1 MGDRIVLDTS
11 IIVNGETVR
20 MIDRGMFDG
29 AEVVI
34 PEAVVDEL
42 QSQASQKQEQ
52 GFIGLGEVKK
62 IRELAPNRGMT
73 VRFEGSRPTADDIL
87 LSDRGR
93 IDAVIKDAARDGG
106 SVLYTSDRVQAMVAE
121 AEGIE
126 TQLVRPRGREK
137 ELEFAGFFDEATM
150 SVHLKEGLP
159 PKAKR
164 GKPGA
169 FTLDDIGDEAL
180 TRDRMRRIAAEIL
193 EASRSEG
200 ADTEI
205 SRPGA
210 LVVQYGDYR
219 IAMTQPPFSD
229 AHEITIVHP
238 IVKMSLDDY
247 GVSEKLMARLSEQA
261 EGVLIS
267 GPPGSGKSTLAS
279 GLANFYHS
287 RGRVVK
293 TFESPRDLQVEPG
306 ITQYTKLDGSFENT
320 ADILLLVRPDYTIF
334 DEVRRVEDFAVF
346 SDLRL
351 TGVGMVGV
359 VHANAPLD
367 AVQRFIGKIEL
378 GIIPSVLDTVVFV
391 KDGEIQKAYELELRV
406 KVPSG
411 MTEQDLARP
420 VIEVRDFE
428 AGVPEYEIYTFGEEN
443 VIVPVQE
450 ASSKGGKG
458 GGEKSGMARLA
469 EQRIGETFR
478 RFDPR
483 ARVEIVSDGRAKVT
497 VAKRHVARI
506 IGRGGSNIAELEKA
520 LGVRLDIE
528 SDGDGGGGYG
538 GDGDGE
544 PIVMGGYAGRDGG
557 GGSGGGRG
565 RGGGGRGRGRR
576 RYEDEGGQEDGGEY
590 GDPGA
595 DRGPEIQFTFSETRM
610 GTVLTVGREH
620 IGSHASVFVGGQFVD
635 SPKITHKGQLKF
647 PRHSPQG
654 RRFAEMLTSPGD
666 IRVYLRAS

>member
-1 MGDRIVLDTS
+1 
-11 IIVNGETVR
+11 
-20 MIDRGMFDG
+20 MIDRGMLEG

-42 QSQASQKQEQ
+42 QSQASQRQEQ
-52 GFIGLGEVKK
+52 GFIGLGEIKK
-62 IRELAPNRGMT
+62 IRELAPNHGMS

-93 IDAVIKDAARDGG
+93 IDAVIKDVARDGA
-106 SVLYTSDRVQAMVAE
+106 SALYTSDGVQAMVAE

-126 TQLVRPRGREK
+126 TQLVRQRGVREK
-137 ELEFAGFFDEATM
+137 EPEFAEFFDPSTM

-164 GKPGA
+164 GKPGS
-169 FTLDDIGDEAL
+169 FTLDDIGDAPI
-180 TRDRMRRIAAEIL
+180 TRDRMRKIAAEIL

-219 IAMTQPPFSD
+219 IAMTQQPFSD
-229 AHEITIVHP
+229 AHEITIVRP
-238 IVKMSLDDY
+238 IVRMSLDDY
-247 GVSEKLMARLSEQA
+247 GLSEKLMSRLSEKA

-287 RGRVVK
+287 KGRVVK

-334 DEVRRVEDFAVF
+334 DEVRRVEDFGVF

-391 KDGEIQKAYELELRV
+391 MDGEVQKAYELELMV

-428 AGVPEYEIYTFGEEN
+428 AGALEYEIYTFGEEN
-443 VIVPVQE
+443 VIVPV
-450 ASSKGGKG
+450 SKTGGGKAG
-458 GGEKSGMARLA
+458 GGGAEKSGMARLA

-483 ARVEIVSDGRAKVT
+483 ARVEVVSDGRARVT
-497 VAKRHVARI
+497 VAKRHVPRI

-520 LGVRLDIE
+520 LGVRLDIQAGE
-528 SDGDGGGGYG
+528 GDDGDPLVIGGDDGGGGG
-538 GDGDGE
+538 
-544 PIVMGGYAGRDGG
+544 
-557 GGSGGGRG
+557 
-565 RGGGGRGRGRR
+565 GGGGRGRGRGRGRR
-576 RYEDEGGQEDGGEY
+576 RYDDNEDGGGGDDDDGRSRGGY
-590 GDPGA
+590 DDDGDPGA
-595 DRGPEIQFTFSETRM
+595 DRGPEVQFTFSETGM
-610 GTVLTVGREH
+610 GMVLTVGREH
-620 IGSHASVFVGGQFVD
+620 AGSRATVFVGGQYVD
-635 SPKITHKGQLKF
+635 TSKITHKGQLKF

-654 RRFAEMLTSPGD
+654 RRLADMLTSPGD

>member
-1 MGDRIVLDTS
+1 MLDTS
-11 IIVNGETVR
+11 VIVNGEIIR
-20 MIDRGMFDG
+20 MIDQGMLDG

-34 PEAVVDEL
+34 PEAAVDEL
-42 QSQASQKQEQ
+42 QSQASQRQEQ
-52 GFIGLGEVKK
+52 GYVGLGEIKK
-62 IRELAPNRGMT
+62 IRELAPNHGMS
-73 VRFEGSRPTADDIL
+73 VAFEGSRPTADDIM

-93 IDAVIKDAARDGG
+93 IDAVIKDIARG
-106 SVLYTSDRVQAMVAE
+106 SGAVLYTSDRVQSMVAE

-126 TQLVRPRGREK
+126 ARLVRQRGRER
-137 ELEFAGFFDEATM
+137 ELEFAGFFDSSTM

-169 FTLDDIGDEAL
+169 FTLDDIGDAPL
-180 TRDRMRRIAAEIL
+180 TRDRMRKIAAEIL

-238 IVKMSLDDY
+238 IVKLSLEDY
-247 GVSEKLMARLSEQA
+247 DVSEKLMARFSEKA

-293 TFESPRDLQVEPG
+293 TFESPRDLQVDPG

-391 KDGEIQKAYELELRV
+391 KDGAIEKAYELELLV

-428 AGVPEYEIYTFGEEN
+428 SGAPEYEIYTFGEEN
-443 VIVPVQE
+443 VIVPV
-450 ASSKGGKG
+450 SKAGGKG
-458 GGEKSGMARLA
+458 EGAAKSGVARLA
-469 EQRIGETFR
+469 EQRITETFR

-483 ARVEIVSDGRAKVT
+483 ARVEIVSDGRARVT
-497 VAKRHVARI
+497 VAKRHAARI

-520 LGVRLDIE
+520 LGVRIDVK
-528 SDGDGGGGYG
+528 SDEDGGGGG
-538 GDGDGE
+538 GGGPGDDG
-544 PIVMGGYAGRDGG
+544 PIVIGGYDGG
-557 GGSGGGRG
+557 GGH
-565 RGGGGRGRGRR
+565 GGGGRRGGYDGGGHGGGRR
-576 RYEDEGGQEDGGEY
+576 GGYDDGG
-590 GDPGA
+590 GDDGAGA
-595 DRGPEIQFTFSETRM
+595 DSGPELQFTFSETRM

-620 IGSHASVFVGGQFVD
+620 AGSRASVFAGGQYVD
-635 SPKITHKGQLKF
+635 SPKVTHKGQLKF

-654 RRFAEMLTSPGD
+654 RRLAEMLTSPGD

>member
-1 MGDRIVLDTS
+1 
-11 IIVNGETVR
+11 
-20 MIDRGMFDG
+20 MIDRGMLDG
-29 AEVVI
+29 TEVVV

-52 GFIGLGEVKK
+52 GYVGLGEIKK
-62 IRELAPNRGMT
+62 IRDLAPNHGMS
-73 VRFEGSRPTADDIL
+73 VRFEGSRPTADDIM

-93 IDAVIKDAARDGG
+93 IDAVIKDAARESGA
-106 SVLYTSDRVQAMVAE
+106 VLYTSDRVQAMVAE

-126 TQLVRPRGREK
+126 TQLVRQRDRERD
-137 ELEFAGFFDEATM
+137 LEFTGFFDHETM

-169 FTLDDIGDEAL
+169 FTLDDIGDAPL
-180 TRDRMRRIAAEIL
+180 TRDRMRKIAAEIL

-205 SRPGA
+205 TRPGA

-219 IAMTQPPFSD
+219 IAMTQPPFSE

-238 IVKMSLDDY
+238 IVKMSLEDY
-247 GVSEKLMARLSEQA
+247 DVSEKLMKRFSEQA

-293 TFESPRDLQVEPG
+293 TFESPRDLQVDPG

-391 KDGEIQKAYELELRV
+391 KDGAIEKAYELELKV

-428 AGVPEYEIYTFGEEN
+428 TGVPEYEIYTFGEEN
-443 VIVPVQE
+443 VIVPVSQ
-450 ASSKGGKG
+450 AGGGGKAG
-458 GGEKSGMARLA
+458 GGAAKSGVARLA
-469 EQRIGETFR
+469 EQRISETFR

-483 ARVEIVSDGRAKVT
+483 ARVELVSDGRARVT
-497 VAKRHVARI
+497 VAKRNVARI
-506 IGRGGSNIAELEKA
+506 IGRGGSNIAELERA
-520 LGVRLDIE
+520 LGVRIDVKTDE
-528 SDGDGGGGYG
+528 EGGGGGGDDDDGPIAMGGDDGGYGGGGGYRG
-538 GDGDGE
+538 GH
-544 PIVMGGYAGRDGG
+544 
-557 GGSGGGRG
+557 GRG
-565 RGGGGRGRGRR
+565 RGGGYGGAGR
-576 RYEDEGGQEDGGEY
+576 DDDDGGDDD
-590 GDPGA
+590 GAGA
-595 DRGPEIQFTFSETRM
+595 DSGPEIQFTFSETKM

-620 IGSHASVFVGGQFVD
+620 AGSRASVFAGGQYVD
-635 SPKITHKGQLKF
+635 SPKVTHKGQLKF

-654 RRFAEMLTSPGD
+654 RRLAEMLTSPGD

>member
-29 AEVVI
+29 TEVVI

-52 GFIGLGEVKK
+52 GFVGLREIKK
-62 IRELAPNRGMT
+62 IRDLAPNRGMT

-106 SVLYTSDRVQAMVAE
+106 STLYTSDRVQAMVAE

-126 TQLVRPRGREK
+126 TQLVRQRGREK
-137 ELEFAGFFDEATM
+137 ELEFTGFFDATTM

-169 FTLDDIGDEAL
+169 FTLDDIGDAPL
-180 TRDRMRRIAAEIL
+180 TRDRMRGIAAEIL

-229 AHEITIVHP
+229 GHEITIVHP
-238 IVKMSLDDY
+238 IVKMSLGDY
-247 GVSEKLMARLSEQA
+247 GVSEKLMARLSEKA

-391 KDGEIQKAYELELRV
+391 KDGAIAKAYELELMV

-420 VIEVRDFE
+420 VIVVSDFE

-443 VIVPVQE
+443 VIVPVQD
-450 ASSKGGKG
+450 SGKGGKG

-478 RFDPR
+478 RFDPG

-520 LGVRLDIE
+520 LGVRLDI
-528 SDGDGGGGYG
+528 DGVEGGVEDDGGG
-538 GDGDGE
+538 
-544 PIVMGGYAGRDGG
+544 PITLGGYAGRDGG
-557 GGSGGGRG
+557 GRD
-565 RGGGGRGRGRR
+565 RGRGRGRGR
-576 RYEDEGGQEDGGEY
+576 GRDRDRGRYGDEYGGDDGGGDGEY

-620 IGSHASVFVGGQFVD
+620 IGSRASVFVGGQYVD

>member
-1 MGDRIVLDTS
+1 
-11 IIVNGETVR
+11 
-20 MIDRGMFDG
+20 MIDRGMLDG
-29 AEVVI
+29 TEVVV

-52 GFIGLGEVKK
+52 GYVGLGEIKK
-62 IRELAPNRGMT
+62 IRDLAPNHGMS
-73 VRFEGSRPTADDIL
+73 VRFEGSRPSADDIM

-93 IDAVIKDAARDGG
+93 IDAVIKDAARESGA
-106 SVLYTSDRVQAMVAE
+106 VLYTSDRVQAMVAE

-126 TQLVRPRGREK
+126 TQLVRQRGREK
-137 ELEFAGFFDEATM
+137 ELEFTGFFDHETM

-169 FTLDDIGDEAL
+169 FTLDDIGDAPL
-180 TRDRMRRIAAEIL
+180 TRDRMRKIAAEIL

-205 SRPGA
+205 TRPGA

-219 IAMTQPPFSD
+219 IAMTQPPFSE

-238 IVKMSLDDY
+238 IVKMSLEDY
-247 GVSEKLMARLSEQA
+247 DASEKLMKRFSEQA

-293 TFESPRDLQVEPG
+293 TFESPRDLQVDPG

-391 KDGEIQKAYELELRV
+391 KDGAIAKAYELELKV

-428 AGVPEYEIYTFGEEN
+428 SGVPEYEIYTFGEEN
-443 VIVPVQE
+443 VIVPVSQ
-450 ASSKGGKG
+450 AGGGGKAG
-458 GGEKSGMARLA
+458 GAAKSGVARLA
-469 EQRIGETFR
+469 EQRISETFR

-483 ARVEIVSDGRAKVT
+483 ARVELVSDGRARVT
-497 VAKRHVARI
+497 VAKRNVARI

-520 LGVRLDIE
+520 LGVRIDVKTDE
-528 SDGDGGGGYG
+528 DGGDDDGG
-538 GDGDGE
+538 
-544 PIVMGGYAGRDGG
+544 PIVMGGDEDGG
-557 GGSGGGRG
+557 GYRGGGHGRG
-565 RGGGGRGRGRR
+565 RGGGYRG
-576 RYEDEGGQEDGGEY
+576 GGDGGGY
-590 GDPGA
+590 RGGGDGGGRDGDDGYDGAGA
-595 DRGPEIQFTFSETRM
+595 DSGPELQFTFSETKM

-620 IGSHASVFVGGQFVD
+620 AGSRASVFAGGQYVD
-635 SPKITHKGQLKF
+635 SPKVTHKGQLKF

-654 RRFAEMLTSPGD
+654 RRLAEMLTSPGD

>member
-1 MGDRIVLDTS
+1 
-11 IIVNGETVR
+11 
-20 MIDRGMFDG
+20 MIDRGMLDG
-29 AEVVI
+29 TEVVV

-52 GFIGLGEVKK
+52 GYVGLGEIKK
-62 IRELAPNRGMT
+62 IRDLAPNHGMS
-73 VRFEGSRPTADDIL
+73 VRFEGSRPTADDIM

-93 IDAVIKDAARDGG
+93 IDAVIKDAARESGA
-106 SVLYTSDRVQAMVAE
+106 VLYTSDRVQAMVAE

-126 TQLVRPRGREK
+126 TQLVRQRDRERD
-137 ELEFAGFFDEATM
+137 LEFTGFFDHETM

-169 FTLDDIGDEAL
+169 FTLDDIGDAPL
-180 TRDRMRRIAAEIL
+180 TRDRMRKIAAEIL

-205 SRPGA
+205 TRPGA

-219 IAMTQPPFSD
+219 IAMTQPPFSE

-238 IVKMSLDDY
+238 IVKMSLEDY
-247 GVSEKLMARLSEQA
+247 DVSEKLMKRFSEQA

-293 TFESPRDLQVEPG
+293 TFESPRDLQVDPG

-391 KDGEIQKAYELELRV
+391 KDGAIEKAYELELKV

-428 AGVPEYEIYTFGEEN
+428 TGVPEYEIYTFGEEN
-443 VIVPVQE
+443 VIVPVSQ
-450 ASSKGGKG
+450 AGGGGKAG
-458 GGEKSGMARLA
+458 GGAAKSGVARLA
-469 EQRIGETFR
+469 EQRISETFR

-483 ARVEIVSDGRAKVT
+483 ARVELVSDGRARVT
-497 VAKRHVARI
+497 VAKRNVARI
-506 IGRGGSNIAELEKA
+506 IGRGGSNIAELERA
-520 LGVRLDIE
+520 LGVRIDVKTDE
-528 SDGDGGGGYG
+528 EGGYGGGEDDDGGPIAMGGDDGGYGGGGGYRG
-538 GDGDGE
+538 GRGRG
-544 PIVMGGYAGRDGG
+544 AGRDGG
-557 GGSGGGRG
+557 YGGAGR
-565 RGGGGRGRGRR
+565 
-576 RYEDEGGQEDGGEY
+576 DDDGGDDD
-590 GDPGA
+590 GAGA
-595 DRGPEIQFTFSETRM
+595 DSGPEIQFTFSETKM

-620 IGSHASVFVGGQFVD
+620 AGSRASVFAGGQYVD
-635 SPKITHKGQLKF
+635 SPKVTHKGQLKF

-654 RRFAEMLTSPGD
+654 RRLAEMLTSPGD

>member
-1 MGDRIVLDTS
+1 MLDTS
-11 IIVNGETVR
+11 IIVNGEIIR
-20 MIDRGMFDG
+20 MIDRGMLDG

-34 PEAVVDEL
+34 PEAAVDEL
-42 QSQASQKQEQ
+42 QSQASQRQEQ
-52 GFIGLGEVKK
+52 GYVGLGEIKK
-62 IRELAPNRGMT
+62 IRDLAPNHGMS
-73 VRFEGSRPTADDIL
+73 VSFEGSRPTADDIM

-93 IDAVIKDAARDGG
+93 IDAVIKDIARG
-106 SVLYTSDRVQAMVAE
+106 SGAILYTSDRVQSMVAE

-126 TQLVRPRGREK
+126 TQLVRQRGRERD
-137 ELEFAGFFDEATM
+137 LEFTGFFDSSTM

-169 FTLDDIGDEAL
+169 FTLDDIGDAPL
-180 TRDRMRRIAAEIL
+180 TRDRMRKIAAEIL

-238 IVKMSLDDY
+238 IVRLSLEDY
-247 GVSEKLMARLSEQA
+247 DVSEKLMARFSEKA

-293 TFESPRDLQVEPG
+293 TFESPRDLQVDPG

-391 KDGEIQKAYELELRV
+391 KDGAIEKAYELELMV

-428 AGVPEYEIYTFGEEN
+428 SGAPEYEIYTFGEEN
-443 VIVPVQE
+443 VIVPVSQ
-450 ASSKGGKG
+450 AGGKG
-458 GGEKSGMARLA
+458 AGAAKSGVARLA
-469 EQRIGETFR
+469 EQRITETFR

-483 ARVEIVSDGRAKVT
+483 ARVEIVSDGRARVT
-497 VAKRHVARI
+497 VAKRHAARI
-506 IGRGGSNIAELEKA
+506 IGRGGSNIAELERA
-520 LGVRLDIE
+520 LGVSIDVK
-528 SDGDGGGGYG
+528 SDEDGGGGGYG
-538 GDGDGE
+538 DDE
-544 PIVMGGYAGRDGG
+544 PIVIGGDDGG
-557 GGSGGGRG
+557 GGHGGGYGGGRRGG
-565 RGGGGRGRGRR
+565 RDGRRGGREDEGDDDGGGGA
-576 RYEDEGGQEDGGEY
+576 
-590 GDPGA
+590 GA
-595 DRGPEIQFTFSETRM
+595 DSGPELQFTFSETRM

-620 IGSHASVFVGGQFVD
+620 AGSRASVFAGGQYVD
-635 SPKITHKGQLKF
+635 SPKVTHKGQLKF

-654 RRFAEMLTSPGD
+654 RRLAEMLTSPGD